1 MSNLSLRTYFAAA
14 AFAACLPLA
23 TYAATATAPA
33 STSAPAVTAVA
44 VPGVN
49 LPDFTTL
56 VDKVGP
62 SVVNIRT
69 TTRVSS
75 SNDLRG
81 LPPGMDD
88 GDMSEF
94 FRRFFGIPMPGTP
107 GSPRGG
113 GGSGGGNGGFDDEL
127 PAAQADCP
135 VAVDDPDNAAAGR
148 GRSSHPGAQ
157 YDPSR

>member
-1 MSNLSLRTYFAAA
+1 MSNLSLRTFFAAA
-14 AFAACLPLA
+14 ALAACLPHA
-23 TYAATATAPA
+23 TSAATATAPA
-33 STSAPAVTAVA
+33 PAPAVTPVA
-44 VPGVN
+44 APGVN

-81 LPPGMDD
+81 LPPGMDE

-107 GSPRGG
+107 GTPGSPRGG
-113 GGSGGGNGGFDDEL
+113 GGGGSGGNGGNGGNGGSGGDQGGDSGS
-127 PAAQADCP
+127 
-135 VAVDDPDNAAAGR
+135 GR
-148 GRSSHPGAQ
+148 GNRSAPQ
-157 YDPSR
+157 D

>member
-14 AFAACLPLA
+14 ALAACLPLA
-23 TYAATATAPA
+23 TYAATATAAAPA
-33 STSAPAVTAVA
+33 SAPAPSATPVA

-81 LPPGMDD
+81 LPPGMDN

-94 FRRFFGIPMPGTP
+94 FRRFFGISMPGTP

-113 GGSGGGNGGFDDEL
+113 GNGGGSGNGGGTGGNGKGNRGQGGGHGRPGQHDK
-127 PAAQADCP
+127 PAQE
-135 VAVDDPDNAAAGR
+135 
-148 GRSSHPGAQ
+148 
-157 YDPSR
+157 

>member
-14 AFAACLPLA
+14 ALAACLPLA
-23 TYAATATAPA
+23 TYAATVTAAAPA
-33 STSAPAVTAVA
+33 STPAPSATPVA

-81 LPPGMDD
+81 LPPGMDN

-107 GSPRGG
+107 GTPGSPGSPRGGNG
-113 GGSGGGNGGFDDEL
+113 GGSGGK
-127 PAAQADCP
+127 
-135 VAVDDPDNAAAGR
+135 
-148 GRSSHPGAQ
+148 
-157 YDPSR
+157 